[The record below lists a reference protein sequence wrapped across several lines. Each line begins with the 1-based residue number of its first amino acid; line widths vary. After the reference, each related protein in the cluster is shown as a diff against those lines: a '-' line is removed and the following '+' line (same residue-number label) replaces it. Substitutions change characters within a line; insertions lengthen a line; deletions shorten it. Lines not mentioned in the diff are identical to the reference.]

1 MVDTFRRART
11 TGTYKSPE
19 YLSEASYSGSVGS
32 DKEEDI
38 MAVAVEVLR
47 AADVMLEARQG
58 WNTAI
63 SLPNKKNKGFRIGT
77 YDASIVNP

>member
-1 MVDTFRRART
+1 
-11 TGTYKSPE
+11 
-19 YLSEASYSGSVGS
+19 
-32 DKEEDI
+32 

-63 SLPNKKNKGFRIGT
+63 SLPNKKSKGFRIGT
-77 YDASIVNP
+77 WALDPFLRSLSRVHSTL

>member
-1 MVDTFRRART
+1 
-11 TGTYKSPE
+11 
-19 YLSEASYSGSVGS
+19 
-32 DKEEDI
+32 

-63 SLPNKKNKGFRIGT
+63 SLPNKKSKGFRIGT
-77 YDASIVNP
+77 WALDPPCFRSLSRVHSTL